1 MTNLINFIYGHRNQF
16 YSDQELEWGRYN
28 AYIPGIVIGSFNYA
42 E

>member
-28 AYIPGIVIGSFNYA
+28 PYILGIVIGSFNYA